1 MSTQNKTSWIF
12 ELYDQVSSKI
22 VVMQKNLTSFSDQMD
37 KAGLYLEDLGSKY
50 VRLNALADGISRI
63 NDNFQSAMKPGLE
76 FEQQIA
82 DLSAITGIS
91 GKDLEEL
98 SKASREVGESSG
110 LGAAGAAEA
119 YKLLASNIDIAS
131 IGGVEGLKM
140 LQQET
145 IRLAQA
151 SGVDLPTAADT
162 MANAINQFKLEAG
175 DAARVINVLAAG
187 AKYGASEVPDLAAS
201 LKYVGPVAGAA
212 GVGIEQTVA
221 ALEILSQ
228 SGIKAMDAGTDLQG
242 ILVKMQTELGI
253 DIGKLGLPEALR
265 LLQPRMKDVT
275 FLTKAFG
282 QENLKSIQTLL
293 QNADAVQEM
302 TDKVTGTE
310 VAQEQAAIRTST
322 YNAALARQRAWFD
335 DLKIS
340 AFEATGALI
349 PWMSAL
355 TEGATGIITLL
366 PGLQVAKDLI
376 MTLTNVT
383 KLQAFWTKIATAAQ
397 WAWNFAISA
406 NPIGLLVTGIAAIVG
421 GVVLAWNKLEGF
433 RKFIYSLWNTIKS
446 IAQGLW
452 NFAKGMFFL
461 ASSQWSK
468 AADSFGNAFK
478 SFGGISDAWERGQ
491 QDGAAGWAKKQA
503 ANGLMADGSEI
514 VPGYGVLLED
524 KPSLFGQL
532 DPGGGVLAFGPG
544 YQQKNSSDGKSENV
558 IKPAGLA
565 SGGSSGGG
573 RNITININSL
583 VQGLSIN
590 TTTISEST
598 ARIEAIVSDALLR
611 VINDAE
617 LAAS

>member
-1 MSTQNKTSWIF
+1 VSTQNKTSWIF

-50 VRLNALADGISRI
+50 VRLNALADGITRI

-82 DLSAITGIS
+82 DLSAITGIA
-91 GKDLEEL
+91 GKDLDEL

-242 ILVKMQTELGI
+242 ILVKMQTSLGM

-275 FLTKAFG
+275 FLTKTFG

-322 YNAALARQRAWFD
+322 YNAALARQRAWFED
-335 DLKIS
+335 IKIS
-340 AFEATGALI
+340 AFNATGALI
-349 PWMSAL
+349 PWLSAF
-355 TEGATGIITLL
+355 TEGATGIIMLL
-366 PGLQVAKDLI
+366 PGLQVAKDTI
-376 MTLTNVT
+376 SFLTNAT
-383 KLQAFWTKIATAAQ
+383 KMQALWTKIATAAQ
-397 WAWNFAISA
+397 WAWNAAMNA
-406 NPIGLLVTGIAAIVG
+406 NPIFLVVTGVAALVGAIAI
-421 GVVLAWNKLEGF
+421 AWNKFEGF
-433 RKFIYSLWNTIKS
+433 RKFLFGFWETIKT

-452 NFAKGMFFL
+452 DFAKGMFYAASLQWGKAAESFGKSISGFGSIGEAWSAGSKAGAASW
-461 ASSQWSK
+461 ASSNAGEKQESLMAGGAPSGMLPSPVSGMESASAGFSMPGSSK
-468 AADSFGNAFK
+468 AS
-478 SFGGISDAWERGQ
+478 
-491 QDGAAGWAKKQA
+491 
-503 ANGLMADGSEI
+503 
-514 VPGYGVLLED
+514 
-524 KPSLFGQL
+524 
-532 DPGGGVLAFGPG
+532 
-544 YQQKNSSDGKSENV
+544 
-558 IKPAGLA
+558 
-565 SGGSSGGG
+565 GSSGGG
-573 RNITININSL
+573 RNVSISIQSL
-583 VQGLSIN
+583 VQNLSIN
-590 TTTISEST
+590 TTNISESA
-598 ARIEAIVSDALLR
+598 ARIQAIVTDALVR
-611 VINDAE
+611 AINDAE
-617 LAAS
+617 LATS